1 MNTLFTILLVIV
13 LAFSALVIW
22 KWNTWFGNPPETAYV
37 TPATPDRVI
46 LTMGEDGTH
55 TRRISWRCD
64 TTLTEGWVEL
74 TQENTSDTLKLPAQ
88 GALVSSRSGHSA
100 FYRTELSELQSGATY
115 HYRVVNA
122 PHASAWYTFSIPQ
135 PDSALSFIYI
145 GDIQD
150 QVEGST
156 QDLFRSIRKSL
167 FGHWEA
173 TSSNARQMLIGAIG
187 IPPWTALPGKN
198 RSLPPRETTNI

>member
-88 GALVSSRSGHSA
+88 GALPPSTGQSSPNCNP
-100 FYRTELSELQSGATY
+100 ELPIIT
-115 HYRVVNA
+115 V
-122 PHASAWYTFSIPQ
+122 W
-135 PDSALSFIYI
+135 
-145 GDIQD
+145 
-150 QVEGST
+150 
-156 QDLFRSIRKSL
+156 
-167 FGHWEA
+167 
-173 TSSNARQMLIGAIG
+173 
-187 IPPWTALPGKN
+187 
-198 RSLPPRETTNI
+198 